1 MKKTYIHAS
10 SRIRAHNLTFR
21 AAEYSKRSLLH
32 PEVKRIMAALY
43 YYARSQN
50 CEMRLLGSSYLSIR
64 PHGTTQ
70 LPLEEFS

>member
-1 MKKTYIHAS
+1 MYILAS
-10 SRIRAHNLTFR
+10 SRIRAHNLQFQ

-32 PEVKRIMAALY
+32 PEFERIMAARY

-50 CEMRLLGSSYLSIR
+50 CEIRLLGSSYLSVR

-70 LPLEEFS
+70 LPMEGFS